1 MNVTDELPLTDP
13 NVMAQPLLKTLISA
27 DSLDFALRHISHYY
41 DTDFFPRAEEF
52 LAIEYSWDEVK
63 DYILESDLEHILSAT
78 PLVEPWPKT
87 RSGFRIVHRL
97 EPIDSIVYT
106 ALAKTVAP
114 HVEIVRASPEVACS
128 YRISESDKSF
138 FTGGSGFNVY
148 RDRCENFSEAY
159 PFVLSTDI
167 SDFYNKIYL
176 HRLQNALQLATDT
189 PAGISKR
196 IEFFLTAL
204 NTRASQGIPVGPA
217 ASIIMAEA
225 TLIDADQ
232 FIYGRGFE
240 HVRYVDDFRIFGN
253 SHQELQAL
261 LQDFC
266 IYLHENQR
274 LSLSPEKTRISKS
287 DDFINQELNNQYQL
301 EKLEILSE
309 IEVVNPYTMEI
320 EDVDLVVIDDAGKIL
335 LDALTR
341 ITKFETLD
349 LGVIR
354 AIVRRSRAHG
364 ITEIAGCLLEN
375 ITFFAPAV
383 NDIALYLDSI
393 TDADFVASHSPQLQG
408 LCDHPA
414 SNIRAVRL
422 WLEWYF
428 SRHLELLN
436 IAKIRTFVFSSKR
449 LRPQARAAITMNNH
463 AWVKDRKN
471 QLLHYAYWD
480 RRSILMAAQILSKDE
495 REKWLAPVIKGG
507 NLDQMDKWMA
517 KWVSD
522 GAPDSF
528 PLDDGLLF

>member
-1 MNVTDELPLTDP
+1 MN
-13 NVMAQPLLKTLISA
+13 QPLKTLINA
-27 DSLDFALRHISHYY
+27 DSLDFALRHITTYY
-41 DTDFFPRAEEF
+41 DTDFFPRTEEF
-52 LAIEYSWDEVK
+52 YALKHSWEAVK
-63 DYILESDLEHILSAT
+63 KHVLDSDLDQILSAT

-87 RSGFRIVHRL
+87 RSGFRIVHRP
-97 EPIDSIVYT
+97 EPLDSIVYA
-106 ALAKTVAP
+106 ALAKTISSS
-114 HVEIVRASPEVACS
+114 VESARTSPEVACS
-128 YRISESDKSF
+128 YRISESDRSF
-138 FTGGSGFNVY
+138 FADGSGFNVY
-148 RDRCENFSEAY
+148 RERCENLSTDF
-159 PFVLSTDI
+159 PFVLSADI

-176 HRLQNALQLATDT
+176 HRLQNAIQTATDE
-189 PAGISKR
+189 PPGISKR
-196 IEFFLTAL
+196 IEYFLTAL

-253 SHQELQAL
+253 SLQELESL

-266 IYLHENQR
+266 VYLHENQR

-287 DDFINQELNNQYQL
+287 EDFLNQELNNQYQL
-301 EKLEILSE
+301 EKLGILEE

-320 EDVDLVVIDDAGKIL
+320 EDVDLVEIDGAGTIL

-354 AIVRRSRAHG
+354 AIVRRARAHG
-364 ITEIAGCLLEN
+364 IKDIADCLMEH
-375 ITFFAPAV
+375 IAFFAPAV

-393 TDADFVASHSPQLQG
+393 TDADFVADFATQLQG

-428 SRHLELLN
+428 SRHAALLSFPR
-436 IAKIRTFVFSSKR
+436 IRAFVFASKR
-449 LRPQARAAITMNNH
+449 LRPQARAAITMNNQ

-480 RRSILMAAQILSKDE
+480 RRSILLAAQILSNDE
-495 REKWLAPVIKGG
+495 REKWLGPLVNGESL
-507 NLDQMDKWMA
+507 NQMDKWMA
-517 KWVSD
+517 KWVRD
-522 GAPDSF
+522 GAPEEF
-528 PLDDGLLF
+528 PPDDESPF

>member
-1 MNVTDELPLTDP
+1 MT
-13 NVMAQPLLKTLISA
+13 QPLKTLINA
-27 DSLDFALRHISHYY
+27 DSLDFALRHITTYY

-52 LAIEYSWDEVK
+52 LAIGHSWDEVK
-63 DYILESDLEHILSAT
+63 NHILESDLDHILSAP

-87 RSGFRIVHRL
+87 RSGFRIVHRP
-97 EPIDSIVYT
+97 EPLDSIVFA
-106 ALAKTVAP
+106 ALAKTIASD
-114 HVEIVRASPEVACS
+114 VEAARASPEVACS
-128 YRISESDKSF
+128 YRISESDRSF
-138 FTGGSGFNVY
+138 FADGSGFNVY
-148 RDRCENFSEAY
+148 RERCENLSTDF
-159 PFVLSTDI
+159 PFVLSADI

-176 HRLQNALQLATDT
+176 HRLQNAIQSATDD
-189 PAGISKR
+189 PPGISKR
-196 IEFFLTAL
+196 IEYFLTAL

-253 SHQELQAL
+253 SLQELQSL

-266 IYLHENQR
+266 LYLHENQR

-287 DDFINQELNNQYQL
+287 EDFINQELNNQYQL
-301 EKLEILSE
+301 EKLEILGE

-320 EDVDLVVIDDAGKIL
+320 EDVDFVVIQDAGAIL

-354 AIVRRSRAHG
+354 AIVRRARAHG
-364 ITEIAGCLLEN
+364 IKDIAGCLMEH
-375 ITFFAPAV
+375 IAFFAPAV

-393 TDADFVASHSPQLQG
+393 TDADFVSSFALQLQG

-428 SRHLELLN
+428 SRHEELLS
-436 IAKIRTFVFSSKR
+436 IGRIRAFVFSSKR
-449 LRPQARAAITMNNH
+449 LRPQARAAITMNNQ
-463 AWVKDRKN
+463 AWIKDRKN

-480 RRSILMAAQILSKDE
+480 RRSILLAAQILSKDE
-495 REKWLAPVIKGG
+495 REKWLGPIIKGG
-507 NLDQMDKWMA
+507 SLDRMDKWMA
-517 KWVSD
+517 KWVLD
-522 GAPDSF
+522 GAPDEF
-528 PLDDGLLF
+528 PLDDDLPF